1 MKKPQ
6 LHVTGLEMLSK
17 CGELFR
23 RVYIEKERKPP
34 GVYVVVGKSTH
45 RSVERDLRHKIEH
58 RELLSLEEIQDT
70 ARDALV
76 REWQH
81 SDISLEPEE
90 LELGLQVVREQAID
104 KAVRLA
110 SLHHMDMAPQ
120 VEPVSVEHE
129 WTIEL
134 PGYPMDLAGTIDILE
149 AGAVRDTKTS
159 KKTPNERVAHESL
172 QLTAYALAVKVID
185 KVEVGQVCLDYLI
198 DTKTPQAK
206 TYSSTRDADDY
217 RVLLARIETATL
229 AIQKGIFVPARESD
243 WWCSAKWCGFY
254 STCRY
259 VRRPKQFAAA

>member
-17 CGELFR
+17 CGEQFR

-34 GVYVVVGKSTH
+34 AVAVVVGKSTH
-45 RSVERDLRHKIEH
+45 RSVERDLRHKLEY

-76 REWQH
+76 REWNY

-90 LELGLQVVREQAID
+90 LELGLQVVRDQAID
-104 KAVRLA
+104 KTVRLS
-110 SLHHMDMAPQ
+110 SLHHTAMAPLI
-120 VEPVSVEHE
+120 EPVHVEHS
-129 WTIEL
+129 WTVEL

-149 AGAVRDTKTS
+149 SGAVRDTKTAAKS
-159 KKTPNERVAHESL
+159 PNERVAAESL
-172 QLTAYALAVKVID
+172 QLTAYALAVKVIK
-185 KVEVGQVCLDYLI
+185 KVDVGQVCLDYLI

-217 RVLLARIETATL
+217 RVLLARIETATI

-243 WWCSAKWCGFY
+243 WWCSAKYCGFY